1 VLGLPSNP
9 MAAKAM
15 NKEDAIHFMVAT
27 LRLTGL
33 EINL

>member
-1 VLGLPSNP
+1 VPSNP
-9 MAAKAM
+9 MAEKAM
-15 NKEDAIHFMVAT
+15 RTKGAIRFMVAT